1 MIVTYSQPKLR
12 HSPIAIVAVTK
23 RRLYYAYCEGKFINW
38 DIVWEGSS
46 NESSPRTWQIY
57 YLPLD
62 GIARTAEPEPWLL
75 STLRSGELLESW
87 PHDVFAV
94 ACDEDDSQ
102 ESPTN
107 AHPRLFV
114 FRNALYGLSQH
125 VLVIESATG
134 SIESYRLEG
143 GLLFV
148 TLARIRWIC
157 GLPLRNREI
166 CIKQMR

>member
-1 MIVTYSQPKLR
+1 MIATYSQSKLP

-23 RRLYYAYCEGKFINW
+23 RRIYYAYCERKFIKR
-38 DIVWEGSS
+38 DIFWERGS

-102 ESPTN
+102 QSPTN

-143 GLLFV
+143 CLLFITPAEV
-148 TLARIRWIC
+148 M
-157 GLPLRNREI
+157 EI
-166 CIKQMR
+166 FYPVH